1 MDNTNFSFEKFNEI
15 EKEYNNSLQN
25 TKNINRSL

>member
-15 EKEYNNSLQN
+15 EIEFKY
-25 TKNINRSL
+25 KDINRVELTRI

>member
-15 EKEYNNSLQN
+15 EKEYNNSLITEIQR
-25 TKNINRSL
+25 I